1 LKQLMQKQYTLCQM
15 TQPVLKPCHS
25 SEIPPHSYLANWRTS
40 NFIKEQLTEL
50 FQKKTPDQTR
60 LRLLYY
66 ASLLMAF
73 FKNNR
78 LASKGAALRTA
89 LGNISNPVFTGL
101 ISRYTEAQRTSA
113 AQDANKRYT
122 RF

>member
-1 LKQLMQKQYTLCQM
+1 M
-15 TQPVLKPCHS
+15 TQPVLKQCHS
-25 SEIPPHSYLANWRTS
+25 SELLRRTFANRRTS

-50 FQKKTPDQTR
+50 FKKKDPDQAR

-78 LASKGAALRTA
+78 LASKSAALKTA
-89 LGNISNPVFTGL
+89 LGNISNPLLKGL
-101 ISRYTEAQRTSA
+101 ISRYTEVQLISA
-113 AQDANKRYT
+113 AEDANKRYAS
-122 RF
+122 F